1 MLDRDFETLRKLV
14 SDETYLDFLRRA
26 YPMDTPVKTFEE
38 FFQMALPPVER
49 YLDFWRK
56 HVEDIDELDAD
67 ALAILHKFLV
77 VNWHMIIRGFH
88 GEKSNVN
95 AILPFFTDGEENL
108 LAPFAKNR
116 ELSAARFANILIQM
130 VFFADETQEA
140 GAEKVKV
147 IIDTHGQDRGLVWL
161 ALRKPILLGQ
171 ILLSFTDT
179 DIFLKW
185 VEGEFHRKEKEQRQ

>member
-1 MLDRDFETLRKLV
+1 
-14 SDETYLDFLRRA
+14 
-26 YPMDTPVKTFEE
+26 
-38 FFQMALPPVER
+38 MALPPVER
-49 YLDFWRK
+49 YLDFCRQ

-140 GAEKVKV
+140 DAEKVKV
-147 IIDTHGQDRGLVWL
+147 IIDTHGQDCGLVWL
-161 ALRKPILLGQ
+161 ALREPILLGQ